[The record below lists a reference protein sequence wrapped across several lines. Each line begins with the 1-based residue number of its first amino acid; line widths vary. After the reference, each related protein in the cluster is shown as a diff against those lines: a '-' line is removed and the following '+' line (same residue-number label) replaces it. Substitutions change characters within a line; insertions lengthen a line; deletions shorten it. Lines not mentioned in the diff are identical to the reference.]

1 MSLIIRREEE
11 KDCRAV
17 EELTREAFWNVYHPG
32 ATEHLI
38 VHQLRGQSHV
48 VSDLNLVAEAY
59 GQLVGHILYVA
70 SEITADDT
78 SLPSLTFGPF
88 SILPEQ
94 QGRGYGQPL
103 LEHSLALAENSGA
116 VLVAITGFPDYYSRF
131 GFVKGKEVGIRY
143 QADPEADYFLVK
155 VFQPEALEG
164 RDWWFTD
171 PPGYAV
177 DEEALE
183 DFDKNFPYKEK
194 SVLPGQLGE

>member
-1 MSLIIRREEE
+1 MSLIIRKEER
-11 KDCRAV
+11 DYRQV
-17 EELTREAFWNVYHPG
+17 EEPTREAFWNVYHPG

-38 VHQLRGQSHV
+38 VHQLRSQEHV
-48 VSDLNLVAEAY
+48 IKDLDLVAEAD

-70 SEITADDT
+70 SEITADGT
-78 SLPSLTFGPF
+78 RLPSLTFSPF
-88 SILPEQ
+88 SISPDQ
-94 QGRGYGQPL
+94 QGRGYGQAL

-155 VFQPEALEG
+155 LFQPEALDG

-171 PPGYAV
+171 PPGYEV
-177 DEEALE
+177 NETELQV
-183 DFDKNFPYKEK
+183 FDQTFSPKEK
-194 SVLPGQLGE
+194 LVLPGQLGE

>member
-11 KDCRAV
+11 DCRAV

-32 ATEHLI
+32 ATEHFI

-48 VSDLNLVAEAY
+48 VSDLNLVAEAD

-94 QGRGYGQPL
+94 QGRGYGQAL